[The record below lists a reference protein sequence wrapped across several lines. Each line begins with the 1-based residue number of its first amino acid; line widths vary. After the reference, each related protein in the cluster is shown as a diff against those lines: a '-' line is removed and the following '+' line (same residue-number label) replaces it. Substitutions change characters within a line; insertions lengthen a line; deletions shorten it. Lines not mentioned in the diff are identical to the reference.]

1 MQCAAQN
8 EDSAPEAL
16 GLKFTP
22 LGTGYLL
29 AEVTRL
35 LRASVDRRMLDLGLT
50 GSMWRVLVYLQR
62 EDGRSQ
68 ADLAKELEVSRA
80 SLGQMRWRRKFGQL
94 AKVGS
99 TSMKDG
105 LYDWEAEAVHG

>member
-1 MQCAAQN
+1 
-8 EDSAPEAL
+8 
-16 GLKFTP
+16 
-22 LGTGYLL
+22 
-29 AEVTRL
+29 
-35 LRASVDRRMLDLGLT
+35 MLDLGLT

-80 SLGQMRWRRKFGQL
+80 SLGLRWRRKFGQL

-105 LYDWEAEAVHG
+105 LYDWEAEAVLG